1 MAQYSCDICGNE
13 LAIVSFND
21 MVNPENTKFVGG
33 DCLAFMGM
41 TYIVALPADELD
53 SALKLIG
60 YQPTK
65 ALRDQRKGEV
75 GPGFDSAA
83 TIATVVESAPRID
96 TGAELMT
103 NVAGE
108 EVSESYGLNR
118 DGSPIQPKGD
128 SETDPQD
135 DLSTMDLPDVGP
147 DEVVVGRSMDGRP
160 ITAPRVDDPGDP
172 APY

>member
-21 MVNPENTKFVGG
+21 MVNPENTKFVGA

-75 GPGFDSAA
+75 EPGFDSAA

-96 TGAELMT
+96 TGEA
-103 NVAGE
+103 
-108 EVSESYGLNR
+108 
-118 DGSPIQPKGD
+118 IQPQGD
-128 SETDPQD
+128 SETDRQS
-135 DLSTMDLPDVGP
+135 DLSTMELPDVGP
-147 DEVVVGRSMDGRP
+147 DEVVVGRTMDGRP
-160 ITAPRVDDPGDP
+160 ITAPRADDPDDP